1 VLDGDGE
8 EKEESCEPLD
18 DQVQGPEIGCFG
30 ALKPQC
36 SLDRL
41 KIFRLLPR
49 QTQKFP
55 PVPFISPC
63 PSYPVPFTP
72 LSRSL
77 SAFLCWRRRL
87 GGRAPSPFASS
98 SLAPFAGDWR
108 RALLGPFAP
117 GTGAHQVRS
126 PLQFLPAVRNPAH
139 NLYLMYATSIRI

>member
-1 VLDGDGE
+1 VTERRKKRAVSRPNRVSWG
-8 EKEESCEPLD
+8 
-18 DQVQGPEIGCFG
+18 
-30 ALKPQC
+30 LKTAEC

-41 KIFRLLPR
+41 KIFQLLPR
-49 QTQKFP
+49 QTQNFP

-117 GTGAHQVRS
+117 GTSAHQVRS
-126 PLQFLPAVRNPAH
+126 PLLFLPAVRNPAH
-139 NLYLMYATSIRI
+139 SLYLMYATPIRI

>member
-72 LSRSL
+72 LSL
-77 SAFLCWRRRL
+77 AL
-87 GGRAPSPFASS
+87 GLPLLAATPGRASAVALRQFFVGP
-98 SLAPFAGDWR
+98 LR
-108 RALLGPFAP
+108 RW
-117 GTGAHQVRS
+117 
-126 PLQFLPAVRNPAH
+126 
-139 NLYLMYATSIRI
+139 